1 MNAQNTRR
9 AHLRW
14 YQMPR
19 ARRKGLIM
27 LSLLLPGILY
37 YGIFRYVPMWGTII
51 AFQNF
56 NPFAGFLK
64 SPWVGFKHFEA
75 FFQSIYFSR
84 LIGNTLALSMY
95 GILFSFPVPILF
107 ALLLNEVRFKRFR
120 SAIQSISYFPHFI
133 STVIICGLLKVFL
146 SPSTGFINALIVR
159 LGSAPVEFLQ
169 QPHWFR
175 TIYIGSDIW
184 QTMGWNSII
193 YYATL
198 TSVDTSLYEAA
209 EIDGANR
216 LQKILFISVPA
227 LIPTITTL
235 LLMSLGNALNV
246 GYEKVLLLYNPATY
260 ETADV
265 ISTYVYRTGLTGM
278 QYSFAGAVS
287 LFNSLVGVIIV
298 VTFNTLA
305 RRLGDTS
312 LW

>member
-1 MNAQNTRR
+1 MNAQHTRR
-9 AHLRW
+9 AHPRW
-14 YQMPR
+14 YQQPR
-19 ARRKGLIM
+19 TRRKGLIM

-37 YGIFRYVPMWGTII
+37 YAIFRYAPMWGTVI

-56 NPFAGFLK
+56 NPFAGLWK
-64 SPWVGFKHFEA
+64 SPWVGFKHFDT
-75 FFQSIYFSR
+75 FFHSIYFGR

-95 GILFSFPVPILF
+95 GILFSFPIPIFF
-107 ALLLNEVRFKRFR
+107 ALLLNEVRFPRFR
-120 SAIQSISYFPHFI
+120 SVIQSVSYFPHFI

-146 SPSTGFINALIVR
+146 SPSTGFINAVIVR
-159 LGSAPVEFLQ
+159 LGGSPIEFLQ
-169 QPHWFR
+169 QPQWFR
-175 TIYIGSDIW
+175 FIYIASDIW
-184 QTMGWNSII
+184 QTMGWSSII

-216 LQKILFISVPA
+216 LQKIRSISVPA
-227 LIPTITTL
+227 LVPTITTL

-265 ISTYVYRTGLTGM
+265 ISTYVYRTGLASM
-278 QYSFAGAVS
+278 QYSFAAAVS
-287 LFNSLVGVIIV
+287 LFNSLVGVVIV

>member
-1 MNAQNTRR
+1 MNAQHTRR
-9 AHLRW
+9 AHPRW
-14 YQMPR
+14 YQQPR
-19 ARRKGLIM
+19 TRRKGLIM

-37 YGIFRYVPMWGTII
+37 YVIFRYVPMWGTVI

-56 NPFAGFLK
+56 NPFAGLLK
-64 SPWVGFKHFEA
+64 SPWVGFKHFET
-75 FFQSIYFSR
+75 FFQSIYFGR

-95 GILFSFPVPILF
+95 GILFSFPIPILF
-107 ALLLNEVRFKRFR
+107 ALLLNEVRFPRFR

-146 SPSTGFINALIVR
+146 SPSTGFINAIIVHM
-159 LGSAPVEFLQ
+159 GGAPIEFLQ
-169 QPHWFR
+169 KPQWFR
-175 TIYIGSDIW
+175 FIYIASDIW
-184 QTMGWNSII
+184 QTMGWSSII

-216 LQKILFISVPA
+216 LQKIMSISVPS

-265 ISTYVYRTGLTGM
+265 IRTYVYRTGLASM
-278 QYSFAGAVS
+278 QYSFAAAVS
-287 LFNSLVGVIIV
+287 LFNSLVGVVIV
-298 VTFNTLA
+298 ITFNTLA